1 MLPSFMHG
9 SKGPALCGDEVR
21 MDERLGKGIVTV
33 TRHGM
38 TGRRAAGLDLLI
50 RPGLKNKC
58 KLMSETDA
66 EDIQI
71 TVKGL
76 GSSRMLK
83 FINSSRRNQC
93 FGLAGTKPPPA
104 SPFLEL

>member
-1 MLPSFMHG
+1 
-9 SKGPALCGDEVR
+9 

-33 TRHGM
+33 TRRSV

-50 RPGLKNKC
+50 RPGLKNKS
-58 KLMSETDA
+58 KFRSETDA
-66 EDIQI
+66 EAIQI

-76 GSSRMLK
+76 RSSKMLK